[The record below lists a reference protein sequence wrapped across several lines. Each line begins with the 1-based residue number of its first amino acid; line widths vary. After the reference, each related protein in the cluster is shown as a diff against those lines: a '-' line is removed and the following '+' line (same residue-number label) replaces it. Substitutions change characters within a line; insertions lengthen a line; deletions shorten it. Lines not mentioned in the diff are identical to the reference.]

1 MGAEGGMASERTTI
15 KLSNTDEPLIGNFKF
30 FPSNLMFYY
39 TLRPILNSTEMKRDE
54 IQRKAEIN
62 KLRVWHSRTSC
73 LAVARDGNLIFLTQS
88 SSRFGFKSHGLIW
101 KTIYNW
107 LGWYEAKRT
116 AILRV
121 KISSDNSKEKSEKR
135 TENWDS
141 VDDFWQEIKI

>member
-62 KLRVWHSRTSC
+62 KLRV
-73 LAVARDGNLIFLTQS
+73 
-88 SSRFGFKSHGLIW
+88 
-101 KTIYNW
+101 
-107 LGWYEAKRT
+107 
-116 AILRV
+116 
-121 KISSDNSKEKSEKR
+121 
-135 TENWDS
+135 
-141 VDDFWQEIKI
+141 